1 MGQHAKKALQC
12 VLPIL
17 AALCCSSVKLHTQLH
32 GTQCAVSQPWIGW
45 WLCVLTHTRASCCPW
60 MVWVHEACSLLG
72 TKSQTHCWIQG
83 QGRSLKIDVS
93 IYQTKATS
101 SKTVPVANT
110 LISKAAIPHEA
121 QGAPLIYGP
130 GRISLQ
136 WAGSKSE
143 GTVTNSELIVKI
155 WNPPLGLHN
164 LVCVPQVQVPVL
176 SVYDM
181 GSSQGLTC
189 VAWIP
194 TPEINVGSM
203 GSR

>member
-1 MGQHAKKALQC
+1 MPRKLY
-12 VLPIL
+12 
-17 AALCCSSVKLHTQLH
+17 SVYFLSWLH
-32 GTQCAVSQPWIGW
+32 CAVLQWSFTHSSMGPSVLWASPELVGD
-45 WLCVLTHTRASCCPW
+45 CVLTHTRASCCPW

-83 QGRSLKIDVS
+83 QGRSLKTDMS

-110 LISKAAIPHEA
+110 LISKTAIPHEA
-121 QGAPLIYGP
+121 QGAPLTYGP
-130 GRISLQ
+130 GRISPQ
-136 WAGSKSE
+136 WAGSKSK

-176 SVYDM
+176 SVYGM

-194 TPEINVGSM
+194 APEINVGSL